1 MLSAPSSGPRGKNAH
16 PSRGVFNT
24 AMEDAPS
31 DDETPSAVALKPAS
45 KHVAPAHKAATPP
58 PQATPKAS
66 HSSAAGAKPQPQHST
81 NKKTTHAKEAPSS
94 NESDATHS
102 TSELK
107 PLMLGVTAGADSADD
122 GGDVL
127 ASTVSSST
135 QDNLASA
142 SSSTQDAM
150 VSNVNVESTPLQAES
165 GPDATPLASASSA
178 SGDAL
183 QVGSPR
189 PSQTIESVGPVPTLK
204 PMPSAKPVIALKA
217 LPSTPRATSFS
228 TDSSPMALPAKTH
241 APLHL
246 EQVETADIADAVH
259 VDLLCFAP
267 SNRHVQPFCESEDEP
282 LPHELSQLQPSSDL
296 ATKIESGELCIS
308 ENMFVV
314 ASYCAVLSVDIAA
327 EVGRIVVDVS
337 SRADALST
345 ILPSPVV
352 MDVADDKDCMS
363 VAIFL

>member
-1 MLSAPSSGPRGKNAH
+1 
-16 PSRGVFNT
+16 
-24 AMEDAPS
+24 
-31 DDETPSAVALKPAS
+31 
-45 KHVAPAHKAATPP
+45 
-58 PQATPKAS
+58 
-66 HSSAAGAKPQPQHST
+66 
-81 NKKTTHAKEAPSS
+81 
-94 NESDATHS
+94 
-102 TSELK
+102 
-107 PLMLGVTAGADSADD
+107 
-122 GGDVL
+122 
-127 ASTVSSST
+127 
-135 QDNLASA
+135 
-142 SSSTQDAM
+142 
-150 VSNVNVESTPLQAES
+150 
-165 GPDATPLASASSA
+165 
-178 SGDAL
+178 
-183 QVGSPR
+183 
-189 PSQTIESVGPVPTLK
+189 
-204 PMPSAKPVIALKA
+204 
-217 LPSTPRATSFS
+217 
-228 TDSSPMALPAKTH
+228 MALPAKTH

-246 EQVETADIADAVH
+246 EQVEAADIADAVH